1 MTEAAPIDGTLV
13 ACVGPA
19 GCGKTYLAAWL
30 ALKCAHVHGLPFVGI
45 DPAGDVTK
53 YVEGF
58 MEYAAETGDDETLSW
73 LNDADCV
80 RVLQLGDPR
89 EGLYTYDQ
97 AVTIVDELVAHFMAR
112 RVTEPQA
119 VVFLDELAALREHH
133 ENTQNS
139 TIPRGRNAGV
149 FFWGTCQT
157 PEGMTPKA
165 RACLRAMVAW
175 KTTKGGAELF
185 GRWVDNKHLTMPRS
199 DKVCYVTPYET
210 GVLTADM
217 EREIP
222 ALFST
227 PVQPTQV
234 KRRRL

>member
-1 MTEAAPIDGTLV
+1 MDSDTPDGTLV

-30 ALKCAHVHGLPFVGI
+30 ALRCARHNGLPFVGI

-58 MEYAAETGDDETLSW
+58 REFAAECGDADTVAW

-80 RVLQLGDPR
+80 RVLQLGDAS
-89 EGLYTYDQ
+89 EGLYSYDE
-97 AVTIVDELVAHFMAR
+97 AVAVIEELVAHFMAR

-119 VVFLDELAALREHH
+119 VIFLDELAALREHH
-133 ENTQNS
+133 ERVQNS

-185 GRWVDNKHLTMPRS
+185 GRWVDNDRLTMPRS
-199 DKVCYVTPYET
+199 DVVSYVTPYET
-210 GVLTADM
+210 RVLQADTAS
-217 EREIP
+217 EIP
-222 ALFST
+222 ALFSV
-227 PVQPTQV
+227 PVQPTQIT
-234 KRRRL
+234 RRRL